1 MIEKQ
6 KKELWVEVLLIITAL
21 ILFFMTAIGLVFL
34 ETAYNE
40 WSWYDVQ
47 DRVYEGISMTFAS
60 LQFMLFFLP
69 WLVITV
75 IALLKRFQPN
85 KEPGKTAL
93 FIQQHGLILAAGFVA
108 LLLLFLTLRRGAVY
122 GIENTVETCEVPLAM
137 GYYFRKG
144 WSELAAEL
152 SLENAVI
159 SFFSWVRGHRKGKE
173 KENKVEAGKRLL

>member
-1 MIEKQ
+1 MKEKQ
-6 KKELWVEVLLIITAL
+6 KKEWWVEVLLIIIAS
-21 ILFFMTAIGLVFL
+21 ILFFMTAMGLLFL
-34 ETAYNE
+34 EIAYSE

-75 IALLKRFQPN
+75 AALLKRFRPK
-85 KEPGKTAL
+85 KEPGKTSL
-93 FIQQHGLILAAGFVA
+93 FIQQHGLILAAGFIA
-108 LLLLFLTLRRGAVY
+108 LLLLFLILRRGAVY

-159 SFFSWVRGHRKGKE
+159 SSFSWVRGHRKGGGE
-173 KENKVEAGKRLL
+173 ENKVEAGKRLL